1 MDFSQEE
8 GTGWECPHANTPE
21 PSTVQQCQLEGTPSP
36 RTGDKAT
43 PERFPTHPSHPILWK
58 THHTAPNPAPRA
70 KGRTPTAALVLIFQG
85 ISWPIPNS
93 RVVGRS
99 AAPHCHLLSLPLPQ
113 HPKFRVE
120 RVPAGAELLTT
131 RAGPRAAALQRGLDF
146 LINERRTP
154 RDERVPWGHLSCSI
168 TPCSAA
174 MGENTQEGFW
184 GEEGQGGV
192 SEPSL
197 SRAQQSPRG
206 EVNLSPEE
214 GDEK

>member
-1 MDFSQEE
+1 MPTPPSPALSSSASSR
-8 GTGWECPHANTPE
+8 GHRARGWETKRV
-21 PSTVQQCQLEGTPSP
+21 PSGSQPI
-36 RTGDKAT
+36 
-43 PERFPTHPSHPILWK
+43 HPILWK
-58 THHTAPNPAPRA
+58 THHTAPNPAPGA
-70 KGRTPTAALVLIFQG
+70 KGRTPTAAIVLIFQG

-131 RAGPRAAALQRGLDF
+131 RAGPRATALQRGLDF

-174 MGENTQEGFW
+174 MGENTQEGF
-184 GEEGQGGV
+184 GVRKGREG
-192 SEPSL
+192 SL
-197 SRAQQSPRG
+197 SHRCHGHSRVRVG
-206 EVNLSPEE
+206 
-214 GDEK
+214 K